1 MIIIIWIITII
12 ITVAGC
18 IICVNAARIN
28 SIISGSRLLEMD
40 SAAGAKYVQSYSAWK
55 YAAYISLIIIITAWI
70 ICIIYSIYKNKKKH
84 VQTETLQDPVNT
96 YDSIK
101 NKITEIP
108 ETFQEQLHNA
118 GIVIIQGQM
127 QGAELNMVSGE
138 KITVG
143 RDPSVS
149 NLILPGKKVSR
160 KHCSIQYSQEKK
172 LYRIRCYSGN
182 GLYYSEGING
192 KGRKKLEK
200 DNVIWMPYGTLVFMP
215 GNTDVI
221 KLK

>member
-1 MIIIIWIITII
+1 
-12 ITVAGC
+12 
-18 IICVNAARIN
+18 
-28 SIISGSRLLEMD
+28 MD

-84 VQTETLQDPVNT
+84 VQTETLQDPVNTDNKIYEGQNQKIDYKT

-215 GNTDVI
+215 GNTNVI